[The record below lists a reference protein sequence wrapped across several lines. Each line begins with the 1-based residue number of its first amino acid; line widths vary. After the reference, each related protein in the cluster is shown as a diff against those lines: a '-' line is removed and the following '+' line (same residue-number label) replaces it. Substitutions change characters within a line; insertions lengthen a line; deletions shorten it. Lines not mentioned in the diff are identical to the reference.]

1 MKKFFSVVMIVMLM
15 LVFTGCGST
24 PAKTV
29 SNNIVKSTEKLSTL
43 INNLD
48 GLSTE
53 DIDIQDISP
62 ISSKQEINTLNNSK
76 SNQTVSKK
84 ISLNNK
90 KNTTYSANKL
100 TRKYNLSLQ
109 LLDATNPRNSKVKIK
124 RVASNDSEM
133 DNENPIPKY
142 NEDIDENFLIDENNE
157 NQENLDNNDNKD
169 NFYSPKYKND
179 ISDSFS
185 TYNLDEYYNKLKN
198 LYTKCADCIS
208 TQAEYNNCLNGC
220 KNSINSCQN
229 LAKLLK
235 DGKIVLSDEEL
246 DECNKLLE
254 NVNNGIKLIQN
265 TKGDL
270 KKLIENIKP
279 LIKNYNLNI
288 DDCSNCYDSILNC
301 LDKRIENL
309 KQCEK
314 SLNEVI
320 DVLSNGVQNDN
331 ATTKNV
337 NMKKYTTNRDNTT
350 IQDKIRYKKLTEK
363 NSETNNNQSVKP
375 RIIKNIRRIDKNK
388 SYKDVTN
395 HRGYENEND
404 QNFYNNYM
412 NKNNNQNA
420 NNANLNNNTNNQNLN
435 NQNFNNS
442 NPSVQQARNAVM
454 NGQGNGFNNG
464 FNGAYNGGNMNY
476 FNNGYSARNVD
487 SYAFFPRNTDTYQK
501 IYTNIDTYSKNYV
514 NQRNMQNNNAQN
526 NEEFNEEFVGDDYDI
541 TTLENNSQ
549 DNNVSLSDAV
559 YRTSDKNFANN
570 NSIFKSNKSIEKSQS
585 VSINKK
591 PEAVKDISAPIPSP
605 YDPSKM
611 DEINEKMRNKESGEL
626 ENENEINNNQ
636 ELTQDKRV
644 SAS

>member
-15 LVFTGCGST
+15 FVFTGCGST
-24 PAKTV
+24 PAKNV

-62 ISSKQEINTLNNSK
+62 LSSKQTIENSTN
-76 SNQTVSKK
+76 SNKTVSKR

-90 KNTTYSANKL
+90 KNTTYNANKL
-100 TRKYNLSLQ
+100 TKKYNLSLQ
-109 LLDATNPRNSKVKIK
+109 LLNVTNPRNSKVKIK
-124 RVASNDSEM
+124 KITNQEKEIDK
-133 DNENPIPKY
+133 ENSIPKY
-142 NEDIDENFLIDENNE
+142 NEDIDENFLID
-157 NQENLDNNDNKD
+157 DNNYENEEDITNNDYNDNNKES
-169 NFYSPKYKND
+169 FYSPKYKNE

-185 TYNLDEYYNKLKN
+185 TYNLDEYYNKLKR

-208 TQAEYNNCLNGC
+208 TQTEYNNCLNGC

-235 DGKIVLSDEEL
+235 DGKIVLSDDEL
-246 DECNKLLE
+246 DECNKLIE
-254 NVNNGIKLIQN
+254 NVNNCIKLIQD

-314 SLNEVI
+314 NLNDVI
-320 DVLSNGVQNDN
+320 DVLSNGVQNEN

-337 NMKKYTTNRDNTT
+337 NMKKYSTNRDNTT

-363 NSETNNNQSVKP
+363 NNVTNKNDNVKP

-388 SYKDVTN
+388 ALKDVTN
-395 HRGYENEND
+395 HKGYENEND
-404 QNFYNNYM
+404 E
-412 NKNNNQNA
+412 
-420 NNANLNNNTNNQNLN
+420 NLNNNAINSNYNQNFN
-435 NQNFNNS
+435 NQNFNNL
-442 NPSVQQARNAVM
+442 NPSTKQAKNAVM
-454 NGQGNGFNNG
+454 NGQGNAFNNG
-464 FNGAYNGGNMNY
+464 FNGAYNGGMNY
-476 FNNGYSARNVD
+476 FNNGYNARNVD

-501 IYTNIDTYSKNYV
+501 IYTNIDTYSKGYV
-514 NQRNMQNNNAQN
+514 NQRNMQNSNNQN
-526 NEEFNEEFVGDDYDI
+526 NEEFNEENLNNDYDI
-541 TTLENNSQ
+541 TTLENDYQ
-549 DNNVSLSDAV
+549 GNNVKLNDVV
-559 YRTSDKNFANN
+559 YRTRDKNFANN
-570 NSIFKSNKSIEKSQS
+570 NNIFKQNKDFEKSQS
-585 VSINKK
+585 IITNKK
-591 PEAVKDISAPIPSP
+591 PEVVKDISAPIPSP

-611 DEINEKMRNKESGEL
+611 DEINEKMRNKESGEF
-626 ENENEINNNQ
+626 ENENETNSQ
-636 ELTQDKRV
+636 ELTLDKKA